1 MFRVIT
7 LFIILT
13 KPLIFNISKLKI
25 CFIDYILA
33 IIQYVTSNMDLLYD
47 SDSLTA
53 FFPPLSI
60 FYQQPRKVTLPLLE
74 GRKKRYIL
82 FTKDKIE
89 KSVAFK

>member
-1 MFRVIT
+1 
-7 LFIILT
+7 
-13 KPLIFNISKLKI
+13 
-25 CFIDYILA
+25 
-33 IIQYVTSNMDLLYD
+33 MDLLYD